1 VSHEDRP
8 FGHLAAPV
16 RVWPRWMSISTAA
29 RYLDRTE
36 AAMRGLVARA
46 QIPYVK
52 QGERINLS
60 PADRRSVGIGLVKGV
75 GLLALVATTLALV
88 IWGM

>member
-1 VSHEDRP
+1 MGSDTP
-8 FGHLAAPV
+8 FGDLASALP
-16 RVWPRWMSISTAA
+16 VWPRWMSISTAA

-52 QGERINLS
+52 QGERVFF
-60 PADRRSVGIGLVKGV
+60 DREALDEWMRSTQRGSK
-75 GLLALVATTLALV
+75 
-88 IWGM
+88 WGRR